1 MSGNNLVKEKLDL
14 LYKKLNRV
22 LDTGSS
28 EVSGYGTTF
37 TWNGGPVFD
46 PFNAGISMEDAEK
59 VRKLVLGPLVKQVA
73 SVPIPIS
80 QGLYQRAYKSDRL
93 TLGANTTSS
102 TSDYIYGRYVTE
114 FKTGYIDLVFP
125 NIEELEIQADDFK
138 GVTNAE
144 PTVATYPPNGTSDD
158 YYRKWADALNPVV
171 QVEPIKEKGGI
182 LSDLFF
188 NKTYFMTNINKG
200 LVSTLSWDY
209 YDFNKNQILLLFPY
223 SNSAVPERINSSSRT
238 PEVYYRGNAN
248 GLPIDLINF
257 KTLTLKNLKTIK
269 VKRWIFFNMENHS
282 SSVKANGGNR
292 WSNRPFGPFIGD
304 FKGDVTIETTDVGSS
319 VLTYHNGFHWL
330 IPAEASGTA
339 SSTSFVGEG
348 VYPHFGYTEPYDV
361 LAQNAK
367 TMTIKFKYDDNAHRR
382 TVFGENA
389 IYSYDRTVYPT
400 ADGFPFIPSGD
411 KTNQANMV
419 MSAYMLGFGKFIVDY
434 TEFPGSKF
442 NVRDFT
448 TDAANN
454 LGSIVVFRP
463 AQLLKQSYLHYYAE
477 YGSNYNLI
485 TADIYPDYGGTG
497 GWVDWVKDLNI
508 SFETFTEGYGNST
521 NTVTVTFNGQ
531 RDAVKP
537 FATAKV
543 ILPNQITVL
552 PRYAFSGAG
561 GFVTEFNWPTSLTH
575 IGRECFNNI
584 AIEHLNIPSTVTR
597 MELNQPFLSNR
608 GVSHVKEI
616 TIPNSVTTHLSPAG
630 TSGLVPFFMCDGIGK
645 SDNGNPSNGETFSYR
660 AVVKNGVFQY
670 NTTTITGLQTF
681 NYYAQYQLGDRYNL
695 GANYFTALPLVVNSY
710 TLTTVNILN
719 GFDIGR
725 TGFRNC
731 PNISVASLL
740 DIISKLRDRTGL
752 SVKEFEIGFFN
763 LEKLTPEQI
772 AVATNKNWT
781 LY

>member
-93 TLGANTTSS
+93 TLGADTPASS
-102 TSDYIYGRYVTE
+102 SGYFYGRYVTE
-114 FKTGYIDLVFP
+114 FKTGYLDLVFP

-144 PTVATYPPNGTSDD
+144 LTVATYPPNGTSDE
-158 YYRKWADALNPVV
+158 YYRKWKDIDSGV
-171 QVEPIKEKGGI
+171 QAEPIKEKGGI

-188 NKTYFMTNINKG
+188 NKTYFMTNVNKG
-200 LVSTLSWDY
+200 LISIQSWDY
-209 YDFNKNQILLLFPY
+209 YNFNKNQILLLFPY
-223 SNSAVPERINSSSRT
+223 SNSAVPERITSSYART
-238 PEVYYRGNAN
+238 PEVYYGGNAN
-248 GLPIDLINF
+248 GLPLDLINF

-282 SSVKANGGNR
+282 SSLKANGGNR

-319 VLTYHNGFHWL
+319 VLTYHNGFPWS
-330 IPAEASGTA
+330 IPPEASGIA
-339 SSTSFVGEG
+339 SSATSFKVSEG
-348 VYPHFGYTEPYDV
+348 AYPHFGYTEPYDV
-361 LAQNAK
+361 LATNAK

-389 IYSYDRTVYPT
+389 IYNYDKTIYPT
-400 ADGFPFIPSGD
+400 ADSFPFIPSGD

-434 TEFPGSKF
+434 TEFPGSRF
-442 NVRDFT
+442 VLRDFT
-448 TDAANN
+448 TDIANN
-454 LGSIVVFRP
+454 LGTIVVFRP
-463 AQLLKQSYLHYYAE
+463 AQLLKESFTHDYQIFGLNATT
-477 YGSNYNLI
+477 
-485 TADIYPDYGGTG
+485 TASDIYPEYNGTG
-497 GWVDWVKDLNI
+497 GWVDWVKNLNI
-508 SFETFTEGYGNST
+508 SFDTFSGST
-521 NTVTVTFNGQ
+521 AVTVTFNGQ

-537 FATAKV
+537 YATAKI

-575 IGRECFNNI
+575 IENECFNNI

-597 MELNQPFLSNR
+597 MELYQPLCSNL
-608 GVSHVKEI
+608 GIGHVKEI
-616 TIPNSVTTHLSPAG
+616 TIPNSVTTHLSPQG
-630 TSGLVPFFMCDGIGK
+630 TSGLLPFFMCDGIGK
-645 SDNGNPSNGETFSYR
+645 SDNGNSSNGETFSYR
-660 AVVKNGVFQY
+660 RVVKNGVFQY

-681 NYYAQYQLGDRYNL
+681 NYYAQYQLGDRQNL
-695 GANYFTALPLVVNSY
+695 GANYFTTMPLVVNSY

-740 DIISKLRDRTGL
+740 DIISKLRNRTGL
-752 SVKEFEIGFFN
+752 SVKEFEIGPFN
-763 LEKLTPEQI
+763 LAKLTPEQI